1 MRTLDQVIK
10 YASAQVQRQ
19 ASAQEQKCSNLVDQI
34 LASKQEHKHT
44 SAYSWPST
52 CTCKYARTQVQR
64 HLGKQAQKYTSAHT
78 WLTTRPLIFRHH
90 PHLTSHSA
98 GLNIDSSWLPL
109 GGSCRI
115 QKFEGI
121 NDCLIKANMTKGR
134 RGFSHVFYISW
145 LLHLTWWVWEESKS
159 QKELVTDISR

>member
-19 ASAQEQKCSNLVDQI
+19 TGKQAHKYKSAQTWLTKYSQVNKNTSTQVRTVD
-34 LASKQEHKHT
+34 
-44 SAYSWPST
+44 
-52 CTCKYARTQVQR
+52 QVQR
-64 HLGKQAQKYTSAHT
+64 HRGKQAQMYTSAHT

-121 NDCLIKANMTKGR
+121 KDCLIMTNMTKGR
-134 RGFSHVFYISW
+134 RGFSHVFYIS
-145 LLHLTWWVWEESKS
+145 
-159 QKELVTDISR
+159 